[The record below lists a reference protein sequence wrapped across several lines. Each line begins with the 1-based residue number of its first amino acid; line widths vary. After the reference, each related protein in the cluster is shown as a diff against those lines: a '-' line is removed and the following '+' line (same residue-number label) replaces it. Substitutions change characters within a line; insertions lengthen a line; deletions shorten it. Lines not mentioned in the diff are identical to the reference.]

1 MLRTHTCGELTK
13 KNVGEKVRLCGWV
26 DTIREHGRLNFIDIR
41 DRYGKTQIV
50 LIGKHELKNE
60 YVVCVHGTVN
70 NRKTGTEN
78 KELSTGDVEVF
89 ADKIDIIS
97 KSKIPEIKVNENE
110 ATGDDIRMKYRFL
123 DLRRPDMQR
132 NIAFKAK
139 VSQIA
144 RDFFIK
150 NNFIEIETPILVKP
164 TPEGARDYIV
174 PSRVNPGTFYALPQ
188 SPQLYKQILMI
199 AGFDRYFQF
208 ARCLRDEDLRADRQ
222 PEHTQMD
229 LEMSFVES
237 EDIMSFVEELY
248 KYIFKEALGITL
260 KDFAR
265 LTYKESME
273 RYGTDKPDLRK
284 NKDNPKEFAFCWVYD
299 FPLFSYDKETKTWTP
314 EHHMFTSP
322 KKEHIQFLEKD
333 PGKINGDLFDVV
345 LNGTELGSGSIR
357 INDPELQELVMKF
370 IGMKKE
376 EAHKKFGFLLDAYE
390 YGGPVHGGMGLG
402 FDRLVALMLGYN
414 DIREVMAFPKNKS
427 AQNPMD
433 GSPSE
438 VDDKQLKETHI
449 ILNLPK
455 KKEKVTDGKEK
466 VEDKKDKKIVKKK

>member
-1 MLRTHTCGELTK
+1 
-13 KNVGEKVRLCGWV
+13 
-26 DTIREHGRLNFIDIR
+26 
-41 DRYGKTQIV
+41 
-50 LIGKHELKNE
+50 
-60 YVVCVHGTVN
+60 
-70 NRKTGTEN
+70 
-78 KELSTGDVEVF
+78 
-89 ADKIDIIS
+89 
-97 KSKIPEIKVNENE
+97 
-110 ATGDDIRMKYRFL
+110 
-123 DLRRPDMQR
+123 
-132 NIAFKAK
+132 
-139 VSQIA
+139 
-144 RDFFIK
+144 
-150 NNFIEIETPILVKP
+150 
-164 TPEGARDYIV
+164 
-174 PSRVNPGTFYALPQ
+174 
-188 SPQLYKQILMI
+188 
-199 AGFDRYFQF
+199 
-208 ARCLRDEDLRADRQ
+208 
-222 PEHTQMD
+222 
-229 LEMSFVES
+229 
-237 EDIMSFVEELY
+237 
-248 KYIFKEALGITL
+248 
-260 KDFAR
+260 
-265 LTYKESME
+265 
-273 RYGTDKPDLRK
+273 
-284 NKDNPKEFAFCWVYD
+284 
-299 FPLFSYDKETKTWTP
+299 
-314 EHHMFTSP
+314 MFTSP